1 MHRLLL
7 LALTASATQT
17 CDETKPMLWLHIHN
31 AGGTSIRAL
40 AETYGERPLE
50 PATSNWN
57 LWLHAK
63 ETYKT
68 ISCREKVDLFKR
80 QAAATMTMIER
91 PFDAADAACAELAY
105 GTTLRSPVST
115 MLSTIVTNNFDVD
128 ALFKALERRGSPLNA
143 SIPHEQLIEEGA
155 LLGHFDNYF
164 VRSLNGRDASQA
176 VGLGMLT
183 EAHLDT
189 ALERLRRFDVVLV
202 LEDGAALDDAP
213 LRHFR
218 GWPAAE
224 GETARHNA
232 HSAAS
237 MARALAGG
245 LEGDAG
251 VALRER
257 RLGVLRA
264 NAKLDERLLVA
275 ARDMARSVRP
285 PCARAAGRRALD
297 AGDDPD
303 LWRARATNVTA
314 TGPTADC
321 ETWFDGCNTCAARDG
336 RVTGCTRKLC
346 ATPDPPKCLKKAPA
360 TGGVKLLNVGHGTS
374 GTRSLYESLCAAGY
388 VALHFNQV
396 CNVNETLPAPRA
408 ALLLD
413 AHARAT
419 ALFAEASWTR
429 DHLDGVRT
437 RQFDNWFAL
446 EKQKLRA
453 QGQYVAKWS
462 AAKVAALKARYEPR
476 EHGAFSRV
484 RALCRG
490 AGGQQVPHCGIESW
504 LAELRAAVAAVI
516 DGGAEALLDAPYD
529 RMAAFVA
536 ARAPDVVVTHTVRP
550 AQPWL
555 ASRVA
560 KHGGVDALCRSAYVD
575 EGGDP
580 LDASACAEN
589 ALAAGVADLGAA
601 LGDDISAQDEAAGM
615 RAYEASVARRR
626 TDALRAV
633 GRDRYL
639 EVSWWDAG
647 GHFDRVVKALRPART
662 LRQPLAAALD
672 ADGRVAWH
680 FAAASFAHVVI
691 TRFDDG
697 EATLPALLEA
707 RMLAFEAVTF
717 PSLAQQ
723 TTTEFA
729 WVVHARAWPKPLARR
744 LRALFARSH
753 FFLVDDLPDG
763 ADACGALAHVGVPCG
778 REVDFALTTTLE
790 PGEGLHAD
798 FLRAAQAAV
807 EKDAPATVCAAG
819 ALEWRPVHWDATRQY
834 TKATLKAADAIPGRV
849 FAVDEPCARPGATAV
864 RSRRAETL
872 GPAVALAGVRPLRE
886 TLVGEALL
894 GAAPRRDGTEVSV
907 AALRRDG
914 WFKTP
919 FRMRHRAAWVYVV
932 DNAKTRAFIA
942 AQRACAAPGG
952 CVRKAGRGRGRRRKG
967 PGK

>member
-1 MHRLLL
+1 
-7 LALTASATQT
+7 
-17 CDETKPMLWLHIHN
+17 MLWLHIHN
-31 AGGTSIRAL
+31 AGGTSIRTL

-50 PATSNWN
+50 PATKNWN

-63 ETYKT
+63 ETWRT

-80 QAAATMTMIER
+80 QAAATWTMIER

-115 MLSTIVTNNFDVD
+115 MLSTIVTNNVDVD
-128 ALFKALERRGSPLNA
+128 ALFDALERRGSPLNA
-143 SIPHEQLIEEGA
+143 SIPHDYLIEEGA

-164 VRSLNGRDASQA
+164 VRSLNGRDVSQA

-213 LRHFR
+213 LRSFR

-224 GETARHNA
+224 GDAARHNA

-237 MARALAGG
+237 KARALAGG

-285 PCARAAGRRALD
+285 PCARATGRRALD

-374 GTRSLYESLCAAGY
+374 GTRSLYEALCAAGY

-408 ALLLD
+408 ARLLD

-437 RQFDNWFAL
+437 RQFANWFAL

-453 QGQYVAKWS
+453 QGQYVSTWP

-490 AGGQQVPHCGIESW
+490 AGGPHCGIESW

-536 ARAPDVVVTHTVRP
+536 ARAPDVVVAHT
-550 AQPWL
+550 
-555 ASRVA
+555 
-560 KHGGVDALCRSAYVD
+560 
-575 EGGDP
+575 
-580 LDASACAEN
+580 N

-601 LGDDISAQDEAAGM
+601 LGDDISAQDEAAGV

-639 EVSWWDAG
+639 EMSWWDAG

-662 LRQPLAAALD
+662 LRRPLAAALD

-680 FAAASFAHVVI
+680 FAAASFAHVVV

-707 RMLAFEAVTF
+707 RLLAFEAVTY

-729 WVVHARAWPKPLARR
+729 SCTHAPGRPLARR

-763 ADACGALAHVGVPCG
+763 ADACGALARVGVPCG

-864 RSRRAETL
+864 RSRREETL

-894 GAAPRRDGTEVSV
+894 GAAPRRDGAEVSV

-914 WFKTP
+914 WLKTP
-919 FRMRHRAAWVYVV
+919 FRARHRAAWAYVV
-932 DNAKTRAFIA
+932 DNAKTRDALA
-942 AQRACAAPGG
+942 AQRACAASGDCG
-952 CVRKAGRGRGRRRKG
+952 ARKAGRGRGRRRKG

>member
-7 LALTASATQT
+7 LALTACATQT

-31 AGGTSIRAL
+31 AGGTSIRTL

-50 PATSNWN
+50 PATKNWN

-63 ETYKT
+63 ETWRT

-80 QAAATMTMIER
+80 QAAATWTMIER

-115 MLSTIVTNNFDVD
+115 MLSTIVTNNVDVD
-128 ALFKALERRGSPLNA
+128 ALFDALERRGSPLNA
-143 SIPHEQLIEEGA
+143 SIPHDYLIEEGA

-164 VRSLNGRDASQA
+164 VRSLNGRDVSQA

-213 LRHFR
+213 LRSFR

-224 GETARHNA
+224 GDAARHNA

-237 MARALAGG
+237 KARALAGG

-285 PCARAAGRRALD
+285 PCARATGRRALD

-374 GTRSLYESLCAAGY
+374 GTRSLYEALCAAGY

-408 ALLLD
+408 ARLLD

-437 RQFDNWFAL
+437 RQFANWFAL

-453 QGQYVAKWS
+453 QGQYVSTWP

-490 AGGQQVPHCGIESW
+490 AGGPHCGIESW

-536 ARAPDVVVTHTVRP
+536 ARAPDVVVAHTVRP

-580 LDASACAEN
+580 FDASACAEN

-601 LGDDISAQDEAAGM
+601 LGDDISAQDEAAGV

-662 LRQPLAAALD
+662 LRRPLAAALD

-680 FAAASFAHVVI
+680 FAAASFAHVVV

-707 RMLAFEAVTF
+707 RLLAFEAVTY

-763 ADACGALAHVGVPCG
+763 ADACGALARVGVPCG

-864 RSRRAETL
+864 RSRREETL

-894 GAAPRRDGTEVSV
+894 GAAPRRDGEEVSV

-914 WFKTP
+914 WLKTP
-919 FRMRHRAAWVYVV
+919 FRTRHRAAWAYVV
-932 DNAKTRAFIA
+932 DNAKTRDALA
-942 AQRACAAPGG
+942 AQRACAASGDCG
-952 CVRKAGRGRGRRRKG
+952 ARKAGRGRGRRRKG

>member
-1 MHRLLL
+1 MYRLLL
-7 LALTASATQT
+7 LALTACAKKK
-17 CDETKPMLWLHIHN
+17 CDETKPMLWLHVHN
-31 AGGTSIRAL
+31 AGGTSIRTL

-50 PATSNWN
+50 PATMNWN

-115 MLSTIVTNNFDVD
+115 MLSTIVTNNVDVD
-128 ALFKALERRGSPLNA
+128 ALFEALERRGSPLNA
-143 SIPHEQLIEEGA
+143 SIPHDQLIEEGA

-164 VRSLNGRDASQA
+164 VRSLNGRDVSQA

-213 LRHFR
+213 LRSFR

-224 GETARHNA
+224 GEAARHNA
-232 HSAAS
+232 HSEAS
-237 MARALAGG
+237 MALALAGG

-264 NAKLDERLLVA
+264 NAKLDGRLLVA

-374 GTRSLYESLCAAGY
+374 GTRSLFKSLCAAGY
-388 VALHFNQV
+388 VALHFNQI

-408 ALLLD
+408 ARLLD

-446 EKQKLRA
+446 EKKKLRA
-453 QGQYVAKWS
+453 QGQYVSTWPL
-462 AAKVAALKARYEPR
+462 AKVAALKARYEPR

-516 DGGAEALLDAPYD
+516 DGGAGALLDAPYD

-536 ARAPDVVVTHTVRP
+536 ARGPDVVVTHTVRP

-560 KHGGVDALCRSAYVD
+560 KHGGVDALAWAK
-575 EGGDP
+575 EP
-580 LDASACAEN
+580 
-589 ALAAGVADLGAA
+589 
-601 LGDDISAQDEAAGM
+601 Q
-615 RAYEASVARRR
+615 
-626 TDALRAV
+626 
-633 GRDRYL
+633 
-639 EVSWWDAG
+639 
-647 GHFDRVVKALRPART
+647 RVV
-662 LRQPLAAALD
+662 
-672 ADGRVAWH
+672 
-680 FAAASFAHVVI
+680 VV
-691 TRFDDG
+691 RCC
-697 EATLPALLEA
+697 
-707 RMLAFEAVTF
+707 
-717 PSLAQQ
+717 SLI
-723 TTTEFA
+723 F
-729 WVVHARAWPKPLARR
+729 
-744 LRALFARSH
+744 
-753 FFLVDDLPDG
+753 
-763 ADACGALAHVGVPCG
+763 
-778 REVDFALTTTLE
+778 
-790 PGEGLHAD
+790 
-798 FLRAAQAAV
+798 
-807 EKDAPATVCAAG
+807 
-819 ALEWRPVHWDATRQY
+819 
-834 TKATLKAADAIPGRV
+834 
-849 FAVDEPCARPGATAV
+849 
-864 RSRRAETL
+864 
-872 GPAVALAGVRPLRE
+872 
-886 TLVGEALL
+886 
-894 GAAPRRDGTEVSV
+894 
-907 AALRRDG
+907 
-914 WFKTP
+914 
-919 FRMRHRAAWVYVV
+919 
-932 DNAKTRAFIA
+932 
-942 AQRACAAPGG
+942 
-952 CVRKAGRGRGRRRKG
+952 
-967 PGK
+967 

>member
-1 MHRLLL
+1 
-7 LALTASATQT
+7 
-17 CDETKPMLWLHIHN
+17 
-31 AGGTSIRAL
+31 
-40 AETYGERPLE
+40 
-50 PATSNWN
+50 
-57 LWLHAK
+57 
-63 ETYKT
+63 
-68 ISCREKVDLFKR
+68 
-80 QAAATMTMIER
+80 
-91 PFDAADAACAELAY
+91 
-105 GTTLRSPVST
+105 
-115 MLSTIVTNNFDVD
+115 MLSTIVTNNVDVD
-128 ALFKALERRGSPLNA
+128 ALFDALERRGSPLNA
-143 SIPHEQLIEEGA
+143 SIPHDYLIEEGA

-164 VRSLNGRDASQA
+164 VRSLNGRDVSQA

-213 LRHFR
+213 LRSFR

-224 GETARHNA
+224 GDAARHNA

-237 MARALAGG
+237 KARALAGG

-285 PCARAAGRRALD
+285 PCARATGRRALD

-374 GTRSLYESLCAAGY
+374 GTRSLYEALCAAGY

-408 ALLLD
+408 ARLLD

-437 RQFDNWFAL
+437 RQFANWFAL

-453 QGQYVAKWS
+453 QGQYVSTWP

-490 AGGQQVPHCGIESW
+490 AGGPHCGIESW

-536 ARAPDVVVTHTVRP
+536 ARAPDVVVAHTVRP

-580 LDASACAEN
+580 FDASACAEN

-601 LGDDISAQDEAAGM
+601 LGDDISAQDEAAGV

-639 EVSWWDAG
+639 EMSWWDAG

-662 LRQPLAAALD
+662 LRRPLAAAL
-672 ADGRVAWH
+672 APRRVAWH
-680 FAAASFAHVVI
+680 FAAASFAHVVV

-707 RMLAFEAVTF
+707 RLLAFEAVTY
-717 PSLAQQ
+717 PRWRS
-723 TTTEFA
+723 
-729 WVVHARAWPKPLARR
+729 RR
-744 LRALFARSH
+744 R
-753 FFLVDDLPDG
+753 
-763 ADACGALAHVGVPCG
+763 GV
-778 REVDFALTTTLE
+778 R
-790 PGEGLHAD
+790 
-798 FLRAAQAAV
+798 AAV

-864 RSRRAETL
+864 RSRREETL

-894 GAAPRRDGTEVSV
+894 GAAPRRDGEEVSV

-914 WFKTP
+914 WLKTP
-919 FRMRHRAAWVYVV
+919 FRTRHRAAWAYVV
-932 DNAKTRAFIA
+932 DNAKTRDALA
-942 AQRACAAPGG
+942 AQRACAASGDCG
-952 CVRKAGRGRGRRRKG
+952 ARKAGRGRGRRRKG